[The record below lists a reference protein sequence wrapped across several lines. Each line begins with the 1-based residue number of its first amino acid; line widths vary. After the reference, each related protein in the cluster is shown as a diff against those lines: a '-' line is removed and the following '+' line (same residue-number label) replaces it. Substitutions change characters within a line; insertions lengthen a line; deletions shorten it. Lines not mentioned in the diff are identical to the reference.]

1 MKLKLDRWEKITIS
15 QYYTIVGIVEDPD
28 LSTQEKNIKL
38 VAFLCQEPEEEVALL
53 PAIELNTLVS
63 QTTWLGS
70 FNFNYKH
77 CPRKIVLGKKK
88 FRVILEPAKLT
99 TAQYLDFRNFYSY
112 GDLKQYY
119 GNLLAC
125 FVIPEEAK
133 GYGDGYDPLELAKE
147 LYENLGIQEANT
159 LMFFF
164 LRKLA
169 LSIKI
174 MVTYSEYLLKRAVKK
189 DPNNPALREAL
200 EKMKSQVLQ
209 LTNLISGTRS

>member
-15 QYYTIVGIVEDPD
+15 QYYTIVGIVENPD
-28 LSTQEKNIKL
+28 LSMQEKNIKL
-38 VAFLCQEPEEEVALL
+38 VSLLAEEPEEKVALL

-70 FNFNYKH
+70 FNFNHKH
-77 CPRKIVLGKKK
+77 CPRKITLGKKK
-88 FRVILEPAKLT
+88 FRVVLEPAKLT
-99 TAQYLDFRNFYSY
+99 TSQYLDFRNFYSY
-112 GDLKQYY
+112 GNLKQYY

-147 LYENLGIQEANT
+147 LYEKLGIQEANT

-164 LRKLA
+164 LKKLA
-169 LSIKI
+169 LSIRI

-189 DPNNPALREAL
+189 DPENPNLKEAQR
-200 EKMKSQVLQ
+200 KMKEQMQ
-209 LTNLISGTRS
+209 HLTNLTSGIRL